1 MTSTTR
7 LIIFCLTA
15 TLSLPVDAQSVLPV
29 SDHWQ
34 ISVGAQ
40 YAEGRNTNLYDAR
53 PLNTFSCGGNLEYVL
68 TLPKLIV
75 TIFMHVGYQELRV
88 QGKSFVTAPFWN
100 MEETISVD
108 NIRGGPGLEL
118 RLNSKG
124 KLHPL
129 LGAQAYWGRAVNSKY
144 QYQSIEG
151 NTPYDLPIDLSI
163 KGGAGLYTGGQ
174 VFAGLEKVFTEK
186 IQLRIKA
193 ALGGHY
199 QFASWEL
206 PFPLQPDGGAQLI
219 KGGYWQASL
228 EAVHRL

>member
-7 LIIFCLTA
+7 LIIFCLTV
-15 TLSLPVDAQSVLPV
+15 TLSLPLYTQTVLPV

-40 YAEGRNTNLYDAR
+40 YAEGRNTKLHDAK
-53 PLNTFSCGGNLEYVL
+53 PLGMFSCGGNLEYVL
-68 TLPKLIV
+68 TLPKLMM
-75 TIFMHVGYQELRV
+75 TIFLHVGYQELRV
-88 QGKSFVTAPFWN
+88 QGESFVTAPFWN
-100 MEETISVD
+100 MEETISID
-108 NIRGGPGLEL
+108 NIRGGPGFEL
-118 RLNSKG
+118 KLNNKG
-124 KLHPL
+124 SLHPL
-129 LGAQAYWGRAVNSKY
+129 LGAQASWGRSLNSEY
-144 QYQSIEG
+144 QYESIEG

-163 KGGAGLYTGGQ
+163 TGGAGLYTSGQ
-174 VFAGLEKVFTEK
+174 VFAGVEKAFTEK
-186 IQLRIKA
+186 IQLRIKT

-228 EAVHRL
+228 DVVCRL